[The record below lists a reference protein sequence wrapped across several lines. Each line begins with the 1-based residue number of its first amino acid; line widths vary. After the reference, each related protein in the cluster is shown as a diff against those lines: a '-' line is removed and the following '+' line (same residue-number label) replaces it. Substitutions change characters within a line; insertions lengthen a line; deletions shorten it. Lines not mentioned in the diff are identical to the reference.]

1 MSHERIEAP
10 AFVLT
15 GPGGLPADQAQPQ
28 SSAKEP
34 ARLVSV
40 VVPCGGQL
48 EYTRLSVLSLLRYS
62 RRPFELIFADVASLD
77 GTAEYLAGVAA
88 AAPVRVEVV
97 RAASEAGFTA
107 AAAEALAR
115 ARGDYLVWL
124 NNDTIV
130 SDGWLQQLAG
140 LCGGHESIGM
150 AGPMSNYAPQAQR
163 VMETAYRI
171 GARAR
176 DGADEAGRA
185 DRERADVEAVNR
197 FAADWRE
204 RYRGQWIETE
214 RLGGFCLL
222 LKRTVLQ
229 SVEFLD
235 AQAGRGI
242 FDADA
247 LCRRVRQA
255 GYRLA
260 CCRDLFIHHF
270 GSRAVAL

>member
-1 MSHERIEAP
+1 MSNDRVEAP
-10 AFVLT
+10 AF
-15 GPGGLPADQAQPQ
+15 GPAGQGGPLAEQPQ
-28 SSAKEP
+28 PGARES

-40 VVPCGGQL
+40 VVPCCGQL
-48 EYTRLSVLSLLRYS
+48 EHTRMCVPSLLRHS
-62 RRPFELIFADVASLD
+62 RRPCELIFLDVASLD

-97 RAASEAGFTA
+97 RAGSESGFRA
-107 AAAEALAR
+107 AVAEGLAR
-115 ARGDYLVWL
+115 ARGDYVVWL

-130 SDGWLQQLAG
+130 TDGWLQQLVA

-150 AGPMSNYAPQAQR
+150 AGPMSNYAPPPQR
-163 VMETAYRI
+163 VGEAPYRV
-171 GARAR
+171 GARTKGPPD
-176 DGADEAGRA
+176 DGRPEQ
-185 DRERADVEAVNR
+185 ELADVEAVNR
-197 FAADWRE
+197 FAAEWRE
-204 RYRGQWIETE
+204 RHRGQWFEAE

-222 LKRTVLQ
+222 VKRSVLQ
-229 SVEFLD
+229 GVDFLGE
-235 AQAGRGI
+235 QSEKGL

-270 GSRAVAL
+270 GSRVAAL